1 MEKFLISLKGDKT
14 LWAIWA
20 LLVSISLLAVYSSIA
35 ALAYHKYNGDTDKF
49 LFKQVWIAFSGF
61 WIIYGVQRIPYSIF
75 WKWSNLFFLLAL
87 LILVLTLLFGVS
99 INEARRWLMI
109 PLIGISFQASDF
121 AKIAALII
129 LSKNLTQYA
138 QVNSSILFF
147 QKILLPVFAIA
158 LLILPANFS
167 TAFLLIFNTFLMSWL
182 AGVRFWI
189 IAKTGFLMAL
199 AAAWVIFSIVY
210 IMPSS
215 FKRAETW
222 KHRIENYIQDKG
234 ADENYQIQ
242 EAKTAIW
249 HGGLFGQGPGKG
261 HTRYTLPHPYSDMIF
276 AFIIEEYGSLF
287 GGIGVILLYILLFFR
302 SIAIAKSAQ
311 TEFGRLLALGIGLSL
326 ATQAFVNMSVAV
338 GVFPVTGQPLP
349 LLSMGGTSLWFTC
362 LLMGILL
369 SISRGI
375 KKTTENYVTKD

>member
-61 WIIYGVQRIPYSIF
+61 WIMYGVQRIPYSIF
-75 WKWSNLFFLLAL
+75 WKWSKLFFILAL
-87 LILVLTLLFGVS
+87 LILVLTFLFGVS
-99 INEARRWLMI
+99 INEARRWLLI
-109 PLIGISFQASDF
+109 PLIGVSFQASDF

-138 QVNSSILFF
+138 QVDSSILFF

-167 TAFLLIFNTFLMSWL
+167 TAFLLIFNTFLMTWL
-182 AGVRFWI
+182 AGVRFWL
-189 IAKTGFLMAL
+189 IAKTGLLMTLTAAL
-199 AAAWVIFSIVY
+199 LIIAIVY
-210 IMPSS
+210 VMPNS

-222 KHRIENYIQDKG
+222 KNRIENYVQGK
-234 ADENYQIQ
+234 AVEENYQIQ

-276 AFIIEEYGSLF
+276 AFIIEEYGSLL
-287 GGIGVILLYILLFFR
+287 GGIGVILLYIILFFTC
-302 SIAIAKSAQ
+302 SIFFKSLIFCQ
-311 TEFGRLLALGIGLSL
+311 MVINTFI
-326 ATQAFVNMSVAV
+326 
-338 GVFPVTGQPLP
+338 
-349 LLSMGGTSLWFTC
+349 C
-362 LLMGILL
+362 LIELVI
-369 SISRGI
+369 
-375 KKTTENYVTKD
+375 